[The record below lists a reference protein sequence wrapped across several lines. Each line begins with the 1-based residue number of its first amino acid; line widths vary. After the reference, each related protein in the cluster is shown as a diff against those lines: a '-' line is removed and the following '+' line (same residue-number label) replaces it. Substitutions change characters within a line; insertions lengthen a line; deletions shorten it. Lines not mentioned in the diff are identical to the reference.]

1 MMLEKDN
8 SSSCDGCRKWTYRCT
23 SVALGAVIIG
33 LSLPALSAG
42 SSPEGL
48 NFGKGMLQNGA
59 FSTGGST
66 KDCTVD
72 YNFGLVNFK
81 ATNFCTGKEVDA
93 TYYSDDC
100 SSVFPGSDLCK
111 TCEHAGN
118 AVVTLGT
125 FGLIASFLAFGA
137 IVAKYFFGKEEE
149 KTWKLTAFISVAV
162 CSIFTLICWT
172 VWLDPCSYEIV
183 DFLNAAP
190 EGFDKADFNLGDA
203 WGLYFFAWIFS
214 LPLLVMEG
222 VPVFLSSSS
231 KTLGGGVEEV
241 KVSDSS
247 DQHLVN
253 GHQRDEVF
261 SVSESKDADSYQA

>member
-203 WGLYFFAWIFS
+203 WGLYFFAWVLSFFGFAGWAVQKVIIYRHILNYLS
-214 LPLLVMEG
+214 IYTD
-222 VPVFLSSSS
+222 FLSTS
-231 KTLGGGVEEV
+231 LGYGRSPCILEQQQQNSRRRCG
-241 KVSDSS
+241 
-247 DQHLVN
+247 
-253 GHQRDEVF
+253 R
-261 SVSESKDADSYQA
+261 SEG